1 MDLYNLSCGFFEG
14 FSTFGMLS
22 AYLYRGGDAT
32 SFLFWIYVAHFLSS
46 FAFHM
51 CPNKWTRFLDMSMIN
66 LMIMERGY
74 LKTQNIWIYYFCLTS
89 MLLEPLPHEIM
100 VMTRAAVVCAQ
111 GQTTFVYMYFWVIVA
126 VFFIESC
133 KFQDQGDRLWTML
146 TCVLYH
152 IYLAAISAL
161 EVPMYVEEITN
172 TTDGFLRY
180 CAYFLFVSYV
190 MTRITKNPKRLR
202 SILSLMTALVL
213 SPLSFLEIYTE
224 ISSGHHNDEIQFF
237 MANFYLAYVM
247 VDLLVG
253 MLYYP
258 EYFSFLEG
266 WLHHLGTFLFVYY
279 GYYMNPMKRTRVCV
293 QLIVETSSIFLFLP
307 RVFYDVSWIQRMK
320 RIIFYPSFFMFRI
333 VVPIFIVIYLQ
344 LLNDVYD
351 FLIFGSFTLLN
362 FYWLVKMC
370 C

>member
-1 MDLYNLSCGFFEG
+1 
-14 FSTFGMLS
+14 
-22 AYLYRGGDAT
+22 
-32 SFLFWIYVAHFLSS
+32 
-46 FAFHM
+46 
-51 CPNKWTRFLDMSMIN
+51 
-66 LMIMERGY
+66 
-74 LKTQNIWIYYFCLTS
+74 
-89 MLLEPLPHEIM
+89 
-100 VMTRAAVVCAQ
+100 
-111 GQTTFVYMYFWVIVA
+111 
-126 VFFIESC
+126 
-133 KFQDQGDRLWTML
+133 
-146 TCVLYH
+146 
-152 IYLAAISAL
+152 
-161 EVPMYVEEITN
+161 
-172 TTDGFLRY
+172 
-180 CAYFLFVSYV
+180 
-190 MTRITKNPKRLR
+190 
-202 SILSLMTALVL
+202 
-213 SPLSFLEIYTE
+213 
-224 ISSGHHNDEIQFF
+224 
-237 MANFYLAYVM
+237 M

-253 MLYYP
+253 MLYYS

-351 FLIFGSFTLLN
+351 FLIFGTFTLLN